1 MTGTIY
7 ELLIAAVI
15 FVGSHFGISSTR
27 LRDDL
32 VGRLGERAYV
42 ALYSAVALILLAW
55 LIWAYVHVSDPVEL
69 WIRPPLLVVL
79 PIVVMPL
86 ALLLFVGG
94 YTQRNPTAVMQG
106 KALPTDRP
114 APGVL
119 AITRHPLMWAIG
131 LWAIVH
137 LVISDDVAS
146 IVFFGAFAI
155 LALHGTRMLDAKK
168 RRTWPP
174 EDWQR
179 FAAATSN
186 IPFAALLT
194 SRNEFRFAEVG
205 WWRILLVGVL
215 DIALMVLHPAV
226 LGTLLGVNLFTR
238 GPS

>member
-1 MTGTIY
+1 MTGTTL
-7 ELLIAAVI
+7 ELLIAAVV
-15 FVGSHFGISSTR
+15 FVGSHFGISSTG
-27 LRDDL
+27 LREVL
-32 VGRLGERAYV
+32 VRRLGERPYL

-55 LIWAYVHVSDPVEL
+55 LIFAYVNVADPWIL

-79 PIVVMPL
+79 PIVIMPL
-86 ALLLFVGG
+86 ALLLIVGG

-106 KALPTDRP
+106 QPPSTDRP

-119 AITRHPLMWAIG
+119 AITRHPLMWGIG

-137 LVISDDVAS
+137 LVIADDVAS

-194 SRNEFRFAEVG
+194 SRNEFRFAEIG

-215 DIALMVLHPAV
+215 DIALMVLHPKV
-226 LGTLLGVNLFTR
+226 LGTLVGVNIFTA
-238 GPS
+238 G

>member
-1 MTGTIY
+1 MTGHIL
-7 ELLIAAVI
+7 ELLIAAVV
-15 FVGSHFGISSTR
+15 FVGSHFGISSTG

-32 VGRLGERAYV
+32 VRRLGERAYL

-55 LIWAYVHVSDPVEL
+55 LIRAYANVDDPWAL
-69 WIRPPLLVVL
+69 WIRPPLLIVL
-79 PIVVMPL
+79 PLVVMPL

-106 KALPTDRP
+106 RPLTTDRP

-137 LVISDDVAS
+137 LVISADVAS
-146 IVFFGAFAI
+146 IIFFSAFAI
-155 LALHGTRMLDAKK
+155 LALHGTRVLDAKK
-168 RRTWPP
+168 RRAWPP

-186 IPFAALLT
+186 IPFAAVFT
-194 SRNEFRFAEVG
+194 SRNELKIAEIS
-205 WWRILLVGVL
+205 WWRIMLAGVL
-215 DIALMVLHPAV
+215 YIVLILLHGVV
-226 LGTLLGVNLFTR
+226 LGVPVVIR
-238 GPS
+238 Y

>member
-1 MTGTIY
+1 MTGTTL
-7 ELLIAAVI
+7 ELLIAAVV
-15 FVGSHFGISSTR
+15 FVGSHFGISSTG
-27 LRDDL
+27 LREVL
-32 VGRLGERAYV
+32 VRRLGERPYL
-42 ALYSAVALILLAW
+42 ALYSGVALILLAW
-55 LIWAYVHVSDPVEL
+55 LIFAYVNVADSWTL

-79 PIVVMPL
+79 PIVIMPL
-86 ALLLFVGG
+86 ALLLVVGG

-106 KALPTDRP
+106 KPLPTDRP

-119 AITRHPLMWAIG
+119 AITRHPLMWGIG

-137 LVISDDVAS
+137 LVIADDVAS
-146 IVFFGAFAI
+146 LVFFGAFAI

-194 SRNEFRFAEVG
+194 SRNEFRFAEIG

-215 DIALMVLHPAV
+215 DLGLMVLHPKV
-226 LGTLLGVNLFTR
+226 LGTLVGVNVFAP
-238 GPS
+238 G

>member
-1 MTGTIY
+1 MTGTII
-7 ELLIAAVI
+7 ELLIAAVV
-15 FVGSHFGISSTR
+15 FVGSHFGVSSTWV
-27 LRDDL
+27 RDDL
-32 VGRLGERAYV
+32 VRRLGERAYL

-55 LIWAYVHVSDPVEL
+55 LIRAYAHVEDPLVL
-69 WIRPPLLVVL
+69 WIRPPLLIVL
-79 PIVVMPL
+79 PLVVMPL

-106 KALPTDRP
+106 KPLTTDRP

-146 IVFFGAFAI
+146 FILFGAFAI
-155 LALHGTRMLDAKK
+155 LALHGTRVLDAKK

-186 IPFAALLT
+186 IPFAAVFT
-194 SRNEFRFAEVG
+194 SRNELKIAEIG
-205 WWRILLVGVL
+205 WWRLMLAGVLYIVLILLHGV
-215 DIALMVLHPAV
+215 V
-226 LGTLLGVNLFTR
+226 LGVPVVVR
-238 GPS
+238 Y

>member
-1 MTGTIY
+1 MTGTIV
-7 ELLIAAVI
+7 ELLIAAVV
-15 FVGSHFGISSTR
+15 FVGSHFGVSSTW

-32 VGRLGERAYV
+32 VRRLGERAYL

-55 LIWAYVHVSDPVEL
+55 LIRAYSHVGDPLVL
-69 WIRPPLLVVL
+69 WVRPPLLIVL
-79 PIVVMPL
+79 PLVVMPL

-119 AITRHPLMWAIG
+119 AITRHPLLWAIG

-137 LVISDDVAS
+137 LVISDNVAS
-146 IVFFGAFAI
+146 FIFFGAFAI
-155 LALHGTRMLDAKK
+155 LALHGTRVLDAKK

-186 IPFAALLT
+186 IPFAAVFT
-194 SRNEFRFAEVG
+194 SRNELKIAEIG
-205 WWRILLVGVL
+205 WWRIMLAGVL
-215 DIALMVLHPAV
+215 YIVLI
-226 LGTLLGVNLFTR
+226 LLHGIVFGVPVVVRF
-238 GPS
+238 